1 MSIFIRLSGGL
12 GNQMFQYAFG
22 HALAKR
28 KKTNLII
35 DLDWFHNIPLGS
47 SYQKERLTLLNCN
60 LKFINSNG
68 AINEIDGV
76 KKNTLSAYFSKKK
89 LVYKE
94 KNNYIYDQKV
104 INVKDG
110 QYLDGYWQSYKY
122 FTDCPEL
129 KEIFSP
135 KKNLHK
141 QTFDFLSQI
150 KESQS
155 VMLHVRRGD
164 YVTSETANKF
174 HGIQPIEYYK
184 KAYELIRASVS
195 NPQIYVFSDDIPWV
209 KENLI
214 LDANLTFIENI
225 DDSDNVIDELYL
237 MSQCKHNIIA
247 NSSLSWWGAW
257 LNNYEKKVV
266 VAPKQWLAKNN
277 PSLDDLIPANWVL
290 L

>member
-47 SYQKERLTLLNCN
+47 SYQQERLSLLNCS

-68 AINEIDGV
+68 AFHEIDGV

-141 QTFDFLSQI
+141 KTDEYLKQI
-150 KESQS
+150 NENQS
-155 VMLHVRRGD
+155 VMLHIRRGD
-164 YVTSETANKF
+164 YVTSKTANQF
-174 HGIQPIEYYK
+174 HGVQPIEYYK
-184 KAYELIRASVS
+184 KAFELVRDSVS
-195 NPQIYVFSDDIPWV
+195 NPQIFVFSDDIPWA

-237 MSQCKHNIIA
+237 MSQCKHHIIA

-257 LNNYEKKVV
+257 LNDCEKKVV

>member
-28 KKTNLII
+28 KKTNLVI
-35 DLDWFHNIPLGS
+35 DLDWFHNIPSGS
-47 SYQKERLTLLNCN
+47 SYQKERLSLLNCN
-60 LKFINSNG
+60 LSLINSNG
-68 AINEIDGV
+68 AIHEINGV

-89 LVYKE
+89 IIYKE
-94 KNNYIYDQKV
+94 KKNYIYDIKV
-104 INVKDG
+104 LGVKDG

-122 FTDCPEL
+122 FSDCPEL

-135 KKNLHK
+135 KKDLHK
-141 QTFDFLSQI
+141 QTFDFLRQI
-150 KESQS
+150 NESQS

-164 YVTSETANKF
+164 YVTSETANQF

-184 KAYELIRASVS
+184 KALELIRNSVS
-195 NPQIYVFSDDIPWV
+195 NPQIFIFSDDIPWA
-209 KENLI
+209 KENLT

-257 LNNYEKKVV
+257 LNEYEGKIVI
-266 VAPKQWLAKNN
+266 APKQWLVKNN
-277 PSLDDLIPANWVL
+277 SSLDDLIPKNWVL
-290 L
+290 I